1 MGFAPTGKRRLCTAH
16 TQLGHWTSSAFD
28 PDGAPFTLAAGSE
41 AVIVWKFREAFF
53 QWGHMRRREF
63 IAALGSAAAWPLL
76 AHAQQ
81 DRVRRIGVLMP
92 YTKDDPED
100 QQRVAAFQE
109 GLKRSGWIEGRNI
122 QSEYRWYAGDADR
135 ARSSARELVGLNL
148 DLILVGAAPGLVA
161 LRREA
166 RAVPLVFVAVTD
178 PVGLGLVE
186 SLARPGGNATGFTFF
201 EFSVGTKLLES
212 LQQIAPQVRRIA
224 IMYSPNSPVQNQ
236 YLKPI
241 DAIGPSIATTLIKKP
256 VRDASEI
263 EAAIEAIGR
272 EPNGGLMVLPEPLFP
287 VHRKFI
293 IELAARHQLPA
304 VYPFRAFA
312 VDGGLMSYS
321 VDVPDLYRRAAAYVD
336 RILKGSAIA
345 DMPVQQPTRYELVIN
360 LKTAK
365 ALGLEVP
372 STLLARAE
380 EVIE

>member
-1 MGFAPTGKRRLCTAH
+1 
-16 TQLGHWTSSAFD
+16 
-28 PDGAPFTLAAGSE
+28 
-41 AVIVWKFREAFF
+41 
-53 QWGHMRRREF
+53 MRRREF
-63 IAALGSAAAWPLL
+63 IAALGSAAWWPLL

-241 DAIGPSIATTLIKKP
+241 DAIGPSMATTLIKKP
-256 VRDASEI
+256 VRDAAEI

-272 EPNGGLMVLPEPLFP
+272 EPDGGLMVLPEPFFP
-287 VHRKFI
+287 VHRKLI
-293 IELAARHQLPA
+293 VELAARYNLPTI
-304 VYPFRAFA
+304 YPFRSFTA
-312 VDGGLMSYS
+312 DGGLMSYS
-321 VDVPDLYRRAAAYVD
+321 VDVVDLYRRAAGYVD
-336 RILKGSAIA
+336 RILKGSPVA
-345 DMPVQQPTRYELVIN
+345 DMPVQQPTKYELVIN
-360 LKTAK
+360 LKTAR

-372 STLLARAE
+372 PSLLARAD